1 MRSLFESG
9 LIGLGILSFWPW
21 ILGYRPVWYQVALVV
36 MLALLAVLAV
46 VRFKRVQR
54 AIANQK
60 ELAVQTR
67 PVQYQEIPL
76 GQDIE
81 RK

>member
-1 MRSLFESG
+1 MRSLFENG

-36 MLALLAVLAV
+36 VLALLAVLAV

-54 AIANQK
+54 AMANQK
-60 ELAVQTR
+60 ELAAQTR
-67 PVQYQEIPL
+67 PPA
-76 GQDIE
+76 GPGPF
-81 RK
+81 